1 MLDFRSEGE
10 VAVITMDDGKANAV
24 SHSFIDNLNQG
35 LDRAEAESRAV
46 VLQGRSGVFSAGF
59 DLKEIGK
66 GPAESKALVDKGASL
81 LLRLFSFP
89 MPVVAASAGHAIA
102 AGALLMLASDT
113 RFGASGEAKYGLNET
128 AIGMTLPPFGLQI
141 ALCRVSKRHQT
152 EAIIQAKLYDVEE
165 AMRVGFL
172 DKVVDAQELEQTA
185 ITRATELAE
194 LPTKT
199 YAAMKLDVR
208 RHHIDIIEASLS

>member
-1 MLDFRSEGE
+1 MLNYRKEGD

-24 SHSFIDNLNQG
+24 SHSYIDNLNDG
-35 LDRAEAESRAV
+35 LDRAEGEAKAV

-66 GPAESKALVDKGASL
+66 GPAESKALVDKGAAL
-81 LLRLFSFP
+81 LLRLFSLP

-113 RFGASGEAKYGLNET
+113 RFGVDGDAKYGLNET
-128 AIGMTLPPFGLQI
+128 GIGMTLPPFGLQI

-152 EAIIQAKLYDVEE
+152 QAIIQASLYDGEG
-165 AMRVGFL
+165 AQRAGFL
-172 DKVVDAQELEQTA
+172 DEIVSAEALEQCA
-185 ITRATELAE
+185 LAKATELAE
-194 LPTKT
+194 LPTEA

-208 RHHIDIIEASLS
+208 RDYIDIIAASLS

>member
-35 LDRAEAESRAV
+35 LDRAEAEYRAV

-113 RFGASGEAKYGLNET
+113 RFGAPGEAKYGLNET

-141 ALCRVSKRHQT
+141 ALCRVSKRYQT
-152 EAIIQAKLYDVEE
+152 QAIIQAKLYNVQE
-165 AMRVGFL
+165 AQRVGFL
-172 DKVVDAQELEQTA
+172 DEVVSAQELEKAA

-194 LPTKT
+194 LPTKA
-199 YAAMKLDVR
+199 YAGMKLDVR
-208 RHHIDIIEASLS
+208 RHYIAIIEASLR